1 MVPISI
7 IAKPLAN
14 KKISKKIFKIVKE
27 SLYLYVML
35 FLLDAKNKLIRRGV
49 KEVVKSIRKGK
60 KGL

>member
-27 SLYLYVML
+27 SLYYIVYLLIFIKML
-35 FLLDAKNKLIRRGV
+35 RI
-49 KEVVKSIRKGK
+49 S
-60 KGL
+60 